1 MLTKKNVLQ
10 SINELPDHFSMDQL
24 LDRVLSLQKKTQD
37 EASLADNDLS
47 LALEKKKIKNA
58 LVFKRKSF

>member
-10 SINELPDHFSMDQL
+10 SINELPDNFSMDQL
-24 LDRVLSLQKKTQD
+24 LDRVLALQKKTQK
-37 EASLADNDLS
+37 ETTLSDNDLS

-58 LVFKRKSF
+58 LVYKRKSF